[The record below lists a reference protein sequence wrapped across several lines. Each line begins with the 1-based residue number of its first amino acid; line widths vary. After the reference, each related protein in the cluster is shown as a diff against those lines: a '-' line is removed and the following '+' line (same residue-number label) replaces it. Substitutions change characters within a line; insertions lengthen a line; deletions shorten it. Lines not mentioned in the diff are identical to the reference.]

1 MAFNLEDYETVEERL
16 GKFWNDNPDGRIETE
31 RVVSH
36 NAPSDEYVFVARLFR
51 TEADQHPVSTGW
63 ASETKTSS
71 GFNKFACELS
81 ESSALGRALANWI
94 YAKKGSRPSQVEM
107 QRVAQGNQ
115 EDIKP
120 RYGSPGSR
128 SAAVETAL
136 RTSIKNDPWTAPKL
150 EDPAPVAWSVDDVA
164 KEFNAEKVSEK
175 YYCQHG
181 ERLRKEGT
189 SKQGKPYLGYVCT
202 EKRKEDQCDPIWAKI
217 TANGKFYVPDA
228 DKDRSNG

>member
-16 GKFWNDNPDGRIETE
+16 AKFWKDNPDGRIETE
-31 RVVSH
+31 RVVAL
-36 NAPSDEYVFVARLFR
+36 NAPFDEYVFVARLFR
-51 TEADQHPVSTGW
+51 TEADKYPVSTGW

-71 GFNKFACELS
+71 SFNKFACELA
-81 ESSALGRALANWI
+81 ESSALGRALANWT
-94 YAKKGSRPSQVEM
+94 YAKKGARPSQVEM

-136 RTSIKNDPWTAPKL
+136 RTSIKNEPFTAPTL

-164 KEFNAEKVSEK
+164 KSLNAEKVAEK
-175 YYCQHG
+175 YYCEHG

-189 SKQGKPYLGYVCT
+189 SKAGKPYLGYVCT

-217 TANGKFYVPDA
+217 TANGLWYVPDQ
-228 DKDRSNG
+228 DKDKSNG